1 MNNMTYILNALLV
14 YFITYNS
21 TQEQNQLSSNNFEV
35 FYCDFLE
42 QIKDG
47 APSSISYPVDVMCF
61 ADLSKGD
68 YLDSLHF
75 HTNRN
80 RIFSC
85 RVIEELE
92 SDRRSFTHL
101 ENGDCLVEIGFAKW
115 NEDISMDDEFGFHY
129 YFKKGN
135 GTWYLSRIDCVG

>member
-1 MNNMTYILNALLV
+1 MFFLVNKNWKILSVNHSLVKEKNTIQDIKLLFEKYPLKAIFLTDENNKLKAV
-14 YFITYNS
+14 
-21 TQEQNQLSSNNFEV
+21 
-35 FYCDFLE
+35 
-42 QIKDG
+42 
-47 APSSISYPVDVMCF
+47 
-61 ADLSKGD
+61 LSKGD